1 MKKEEI
7 SRYLDKDCGL
17 DGPKKEIAEIS
28 SPRCGVAATHGAGL
42 HQRAWRN
49 ERNDSKHGSGST
61 PRNAVG
67 AGVLSLRKSTALNFA
82 WSLQEDGTAVAEAR
96 QAPGQGQAGGDAAVD
111 GLEESSEHGRECTS
125 PKLAEHWN
133 GGGDRESGGLR
144 GGTDETNMRTSP
156 PKRVRSLPGREMNV
170 EIKNSEDQAELSEP
184 MSARQPNQVNPVAA
198 AVSALSR
205 GEAPWQQGKAN
216 ENHRELGMGLAAEV
230 QQQLSARSNPPKSRR
245 PVQVD
250 DKGGATTS
258 NGARAGF
265 NDRIGLLRGG
275 GVLAR
280 GRPPVLISKVG
291 GGRDD
296 RATMHPASAPS
307 GQQQSNHSLN
317 QHHHQRERGHPLG
330 LGVGAAA
337 PGALQGVSGRR
348 GDRGAAKREARGGG
362 PGSDKIPLRRVSD
375 NISWAGA
382 GTGKP
387 KAPLAMQTLGFD
399 QAGEEAEGDGGSISL
414 AGFGI
419 NTSGIKARTGG
430 TGIGALHRQ
439 LGTGSGGWSKWGL

>member
-1 MKKEEI
+1 VKKEEI

-17 DGPKKEIAEIS
+17 DGPKKEIAEVS
-28 SPRCGVAATHGAGL
+28 SPRCGVAAAHGAGL

-49 ERNDSKHGSGST
+49 ERNDPKHGSGST
-61 PRNAVG
+61 PRNEVG
-67 AGVLSLRKSTALNFA
+67 AGVLSLRKSTVLNFA
-82 WSLQEDGTAVAEAR
+82 WSLKEDGTAVAEAR
-96 QAPGQGQAGGDAAVD
+96 EDPEQGQVGGDTAID
-111 GLEESSEHGRECTS
+111 GLDEPSEHGRECTS
-125 PKLAEHWN
+125 PRLAEPWN
-133 GGGDRESGGLR
+133 EGGESESGSGGLR
-144 GGTDETNMRTSP
+144 GGAGETNMRTSP
-156 PKRVRSLPGREMNV
+156 PKRVRSLPGRETNDQI
-170 EIKNSEDQAELSEP
+170 ENSEDRAELSEP
-184 MSARQPNQVNPVAA
+184 MSARQPNEMNPVAA

-205 GEAPWQQGKAN
+205 GQAPWQHGKSN

-245 PVQVD
+245 PLQVD
-250 DKGGATTS
+250 DGGGATTS

-280 GRPPVLISKVG
+280 GRPPVLISKAG
-291 GGRDD
+291 GGRED

-307 GQQQSNHSLN
+307 GQQQSNHK
-317 QHHHQRERGHPLG
+317 HHQQRERGHPLG

-348 GDRGAAKREARGGG
+348 GERGVAKREVRGVG
-362 PGSDKIPLRRVSD
+362 PRADKIPLRRVSE
-375 NISWAGA
+375 NISWGSAGA
-382 GTGKP
+382 GKP

-414 AGFGI
+414 AGLGI
-419 NTSGIKARTGG
+419 NTSGIKSRTGG

-439 LGTGSGGWSKWGL
+439 LGTGKGGWSRWGV